1 MAANKTQCFW
11 PECCVRTAM
20 KNTLQLNKPWE
31 EVQEK
36 LKEVQPALTNEDL
49 HYNPQNPD
57 ELLERLSKK
66 MRRSKEDIKGWIE
79 SIAFT
84 KNIAS

>member
-1 MAANKTQCFW
+1 
-11 PECCVRTAM
+11 M
-20 KNTLQLNKPWE
+20 KNTLQLNRPWE

-36 LKEVQPALTNEDL
+36 LKEVNPSLTNEDL
-49 HYNPQNPD
+49 QYNPQNPD
-57 ELLERLSKK
+57 ELLERLSQK
-66 MRRSKEDIKGWIE
+66 MHRNKEDIKGWIE